1 MYSGRSFNVGLGLL
15 EDALALREGAFDLSD
30 FDFVIAAR
38 LFKLRFDR
46 RRAARFFISKFEVER
61 STAGGGQRAAAR
73 ARTLGFGID
82 DFELQRRWN
91 EK

>member
-46 RRAARFFISKFEVER
+46 RRAARFFKVQSRAIDGGR
-61 STAGGGQRAAAR
+61 QAAGGGA
-73 ARTLGFGID
+73 GEDSGVWN
-82 DFELQRRWN
+82 RRF
-91 EK
+91 